1 VPTVLVIGSTGQVG
15 RGVVGGARGRGVTVR
30 AQSRNAARAQRS
42 LPGGVEVV
50 EASPSCADDLRP
62 FVTDVDAVVLTHGGG
77 MDGDGGSSFYAAIPA
92 LLDALGDNNAHISL
106 MTAMNASHP
115 VTPSSPY
122 GFPLTDEPERVR
134 ADVARVIR

>member
-1 VPTVLVIGSTGQVG
+1 MLTVLVIGSTGQVG
-15 RGVVGGARGRGVTVR
+15 RVVVEEALGCGVTVR

-62 FVTDVDAVVLTHGGG
+62 FVTDVDAVVLTHGGD

-122 GFPLTDEPERVR
+122 GFPPTDEPERVR